1 MFAIYS
7 NVFYTKK
14 FDDDVL
20 LKNTDEWLYWEF
32 AVTLFMVL
40 MWLKMLGFLKL
51 TKRFGVLLKI
61 IE

>member
-14 FDDDVL
+14 FNDDVL
-20 LKNTDEWLYWEF
+20 LINTDEWLYWEF

-40 MWLKMLGFLKL
+40 MWLKMLGYY
-51 TKRFGVLLKI
+51 KI
-61 IE
+61 YNII